1 MNYYESL
8 LESYDLLKKRKFKL
22 SIYEGESK
30 VREDPAREAAAKAA
44 GDFLGRATAEGQTE
58 NEVTATLKDG
68 GLVTVSGPNFRGT
81 FRKSGDTWVDGKGKY
96 LEGADPRSTP
106 GRLVGA
112 FMGEGDDEVED
123 EESVEDEELEDFQEI
138 DSRIYPAIIDAASIL
153 GNLITTK
160 EDYGELAKEIEEQLN
175 AINENTQAANAELE
189 RAQARGERLDEEPID
204 VAAMFEGVKDVAET
218 AAAVNSDPSLGDPE
232 SSEGIAFSQ
241 KISDLIIKYNI
252 SIDEDGLVRF
262 GTTSLGIT
270 SESNFGKLIS
280 TSIQKLNKVQE
291 DNQEVLGVASTAVEA
306 RAPLLENADRGVAGE
321 NFDILSPYFEKCTTQ
336 EKGGEYDERECNK
349 LFNMLTSEVVSTTK
363 ERESFLDSALVT
375 FAQGDQAL
383 AEELFTGE
391 TGRMH
396 AARMKY
402 TREFLKLKFMEE
414 QGLTEEQAT
423 QRTEEFL
430 DLLKEKSAAKGKDPK
445 AALRIFFIS
454 LIVNREFGEN
464 LHGIATPT
472 SSEGAGQGQAKKSNV
487 IGAKVDV
494 LDKYSK
500 EEYKT
505 SDEIKEQIRDNL
517 LSDQQKDYYEDGCS
531 DSMDSILDGVVG
543 DAGKE
548 YEVEREL
555 KIHGK
560 EGKSAWGQTSHGKRK
575 EVWDQLCGR
584 DAEGLEPT
592 EKDAINN
599 VRDMMHN
606 GGCLSEPAEE
616 GKKAENEAKFEKS
629 CKFNDGIQ
637 EEISEMTAAFDLDN
651 PRGVEGTTG
660 SEAVETAINVW
671 TDEDGTANV
680 WTDEESEWFKRKR
693 VGQEK
698 KAEKRRDLAKEYAR
712 RKTSNNLPDPKNEED
727 VKLFNEQKEA
737 FDKIKGEI
745 ENAIISKHLDKHTSD
760 DGYLEEPALGYAQA
774 QYAVTVQGLKETLN
788 DKRVLED
795 NTQFT
800 MLRNAEARA
809 NIRSGEFRRSKGK
822 TVSGDKA
829 WSATI
834 NIFGRDQYDLSDLDD
849 LVDDDEYEK
858 MPDKT
863 KEDKKI
869 KETQKQR
876 RELKKQLEKAKTAE
890 ERKKLY
896 AEYPLAAP
904 KDKKS
909 RATVNAERTNSVVRS
924 GTSKAVGRQISKKP
938 WDESKE
944 SATSKTESS
953 DLFKEFLRG
962 QQNLLEVLLNQTT

>member
-22 SIYEGESK
+22 SISEGESK
-30 VREDPAREAAAKAA
+30 VREDPARDAAAKAA
-44 GDFLGRATAEGQTE
+44 GEFLGRATAEGQTE

-123 EESVEDEELEDFQEI
+123 EESVEDGELEDFQEI
-138 DSRIYPAIIDAASIL
+138 DERIYTAIVDAASIL
-153 GNLITTK
+153 GDLITTK
-160 EDYGELAKEIEEQLN
+160 EDYGELASEIEEQLN

-204 VAAMFEGVKDVAET
+204 VAAMFEGVKDVADT

-241 KISDLIIKYNI
+241 KISDLIIKHNI

-270 SESNFGKLIS
+270 SESNFGNLIS

-336 EKGGEYDERECNK
+336 EKGGAYDKAECNK
-349 LFNMLTSEVVSTTK
+349 LFDMLTSDVVSTTK
-363 ERESFLDSALVT
+363 ERESFLDSALTT

-383 AEELFTGE
+383 AEELFTDQ

-396 AARMKY
+396 AHRMRYARDY
-402 TREFLKLKFMEE
+402 LKRKFMEE
-414 QGLTEEQAT
+414 QGIGEAEAEQNSK
-423 QRTEEFL
+423 EFL
-430 DLLKEKSAAKGKDPK
+430 SSLVQRSAGEGKDPK

-454 LIVNREFGEN
+454 LIVNKEFGEN
-464 LHGIATPT
+464 LHGKVIPT
-472 SSEGAGQGQAKKSNV
+472 SSEGAGQGQAEQSNV

-500 EEYKT
+500 EEYEN
-505 SDEIKEQIRDNL
+505 SDKIKEQIRDNL

-560 EGKSAWGQTSHGKRK
+560 AGKSAWGQTSHGKRK

-584 DAEGLEPT
+584 NPEGLEDT

-616 GKKAENEAKFEKS
+616 GKKAENEAKLKAS
-629 CKFNDGIQ
+629 CEFNDGIQ
-637 EEISEMTAAFDLDN
+637 EEISEMTGAFDLDN
-651 PRGVEGTTG
+651 PRGVEGTKG
-660 SEAVETAINVW
+660 SEAVETSI
-671 TDEDGTANV
+671 DV
-680 WTDEESEWFKRKR
+680 WTDEESEWFKRKPPH
-693 VGQEK
+693 EKK

-712 RKTSNNLPDPKNEED
+712 RKTSNNLPDPQD
-727 VKLFNEQKEA
+727 AAAVKLYSQQKEA
-737 FDKIKGEI
+737 FDKIQGEI
-745 ENAIISKHLDKHTSD
+745 ENAVISKHLDKHTSD
-760 DGYLEEPALGYAQA
+760 DGYLEEPALGYVQA

-788 DKRVLED
+788 DKRVLQN

-809 NIRSGEFRRSKGK
+809 NIRGGRFKRSRSKEGGWSSTISVLGK
-822 TVSGDKA
+822 
-829 WSATI
+829 
-834 NIFGRDQYDLSDLDD
+834 DQYDLSNLDKGAS
-849 LVDDDEYEK
+849 DDEFENMKAQYKKDKDQTSKAAQQRTKKFEVEK
-858 MPDKT
+858 
-863 KEDKKI
+863 EI
-869 KETQKQR
+869 
-876 RELKKQLEKAKTAE
+876 RELRKKLERAKTGE

-896 AEYPLAAP
+896 AQYPLAVP
-904 KDKKS
+904 KDDAP
-909 RATVNAERTNSVVRS
+909 RASLIAERTNSVVRS
-924 GTSKAVGRQISKKP
+924 GTSKGVTRQISKTP
-938 WDESKE
+938 WDKSKK
-944 SATSKTESS
+944 SSTSKTESS

-962 QQNLLEVLLNQTT
+962 QQDLLEVLLNQTT